1 MQHDDNEQQQ
11 MFIPAEGPTGLM
23 EVLEDLLTKSKQDPE
38 FAAQEHIILYQ
49 LGNQKSLI
57 KVDLSQPPGKFWYN
71 DLLGRPITKA
81 VENTIAEFLWTK
93 CGEKERY
100 LQSSATRDSL

>member
-1 MQHDDNEQQQ
+1 MEDDRTEDQA
-11 MFIPAEGPTGLM
+11 MFIPAQGPEGLM
-23 EVLEDLLTKSKQDPE
+23 SVFEELLHQTKQGE
-38 FAAQEHIILYQ
+38 EGEHIILYQ

-57 KVDLSQPPGKFWYN
+57 KVDFRKRPFQFWYN
-71 DLLGRPITKA
+71 DLLGRPMTKA

-100 LQSSATRDSL
+100 MQE